1 MSDDTL
7 TESRPTPESPAPSL
21 QSSATKVSDVNVSDD
36 TLTEATP
43 TPKQIENVV
52 IRFAGDS
59 GDGMQLAGGQFTASS
74 ALFGNDLATLPDFP
88 AEIRAPQGTLGG
100 VSTFQV
106 HIADWDILTP
116 GDRPDCLVAMNPAA
130 LRANIRDVV
139 PGGLILVNTD
149 AFDERNLGKAGYQAN
164 PLDDDSLDNYTIL
177 KAPME
182 ELTKEAVKDS
192 GVKGRAALRSKNF
205 FALGLMSWMYTRSL
219 DPIIEWVDEKFGSDT
234 PVERANVSAL
244 KAGYNYGITTEAFHH
259 TFEISPAPLPA
270 GEYTNVVG
278 NVASAW
284 GLMAAADKANLPLFL
299 GAYPI
304 TPATTILD
312 ELARH
317 RNFGIKTFQ
326 AEDEIAG
333 IGAALGA
340 AFAGALAITT
350 TSGPGLALKSET
362 LSLALMVE
370 LPLIVIDV
378 QRGGPSTGLP
388 TKVEQSDL
396 LFAMYGRHGESPL
409 PIVST
414 STPSDA
420 FNAAFEAAR
429 IAIKYMTPVILLTD
443 GYVATSSE
451 PWMLPDL
458 DALPDI
464 SRPHA
469 VLDGDGPFLPYE
481 RDPET
486 MARPWA
492 IPGQPGLE
500 HRIGGLEKDAHTGNV
515 SYDPENHEHMSH
527 QRSAKIAKIRDDI
540 EDVTV
545 YGEGSDLL
553 VLGWGSTFGA
563 IRTAVN
569 QVSKRGA
576 AVAHAHLRHINPFP
590 KNLGEVLARF
600 DQVLIPEINLGQ
612 LSRIIRAEYGVDS
625 IGYNRV
631 LGQPLQ
637 ARNVQSAIHDILNQ
651 ATS

>member
-7 TESRPTPESPAPSL
+7 TETRPTDFRPTPE
-21 QSSATKVSDVNVSDD
+21 
-36 TLTEATP
+36 
-43 TPKQIENVV
+43 QIQDVV

-59 GDGMQLAGGQFTASS
+59 GDGMQLAGTQFTESS

-88 AEIRAPQGTLGG
+88 AEIRAPQGTIGG
-100 VSTFQV
+100 VSSFQV

-130 LRANIRDVV
+130 LRANIRDLV

-149 AFDERNLGKAGYQAN
+149 AFDERNLGKAGYQEN
-164 PLDDDSLDNYTIL
+164 PLENDSLDTYTVL
-177 KAPME
+177 RAPME

-205 FALGLMSWMYTRSL
+205 FALGLMSWIYTRPLES
-219 DPIIEWVDEKFGSDT
+219 ITGWIDEKFGSET
-234 PVERANVSAL
+234 PVGRANALAL

-259 TFEISPAPLPA
+259 TFEINPAPLPA

-284 GLMAAADKANLPLFL
+284 GLMAAGEKANLPLFL
-299 GAYPI
+299 GSYPI
-304 TPATTILD
+304 TPATTILE

-317 RNFGIKTFQ
+317 RNFGVKTFQ

-333 IGAALGA
+333 IGASLGA
-340 AFAGALAITT
+340 AFSGHLAITT

-420 FNAAFEAAR
+420 FEAAFEAAR

-443 GYVATSSE
+443 GYIATSSE

-464 SRPHA
+464 SRPYA
-469 VLDGDGPFLPYE
+469 TPKDDKPFLPYE

-500 HRIGGLEKDAHTGNV
+500 HRIGGLEKDAQTGNV
-515 SYDPENHEHMSH
+515 SYDPENHEHMSR
-527 QRSAKIAKIRDDI
+527 QRAAKIAKIQDDI
-540 EDVTV
+540 AELEVHGD
-545 YGEGSDLL
+545 GHDLL
-553 VLGWGSTFGA
+553 VLGWGSTYGA

-569 QVSKRGA
+569 RIQKGGGP
-576 AVAHAHLRHINPFP
+576 VAHAHLRHINPFP
-590 KNLGEVLARF
+590 KNLGDLLSRY
-600 DQVLIPEINLGQ
+600 DRILIPEINLGQ
-612 LSRIIRAEYGVDS
+612 LSRLIRAEYGVES

-631 LGQPLQ
+631 LGQPLK
-637 ARNVQSAIHDILNQ
+637 AREIQSKILEILNPD
-651 ATS
+651 AHDEVTA